1 MLKEGVEYISPQM
14 INIQRDERQR
24 REIDVEDL
32 LPSIKRMGILNPIIL
47 SPEGDLIAGER
58 RLTAALKLKLE
69 TVPVRYADTLTDLDR
84 QLIELDENI
93 RRLDLPWQDKARA
106 MARMLE
112 IFRQDDPNL
121 TVQAFADHI
130 GYNVNWVHKNLTA
143 AEELAKGNERV
154 VNAPTM
160 TKAINVITRENE
172 RMTNNVL
179 ADILDGFAG
188 ETEAPPYE
196 TEELSDEDIATMPLS
211 DVVIAAEERAQAPAK
226 PPRVRPVEDDI
237 LIEDFHEW
245 AANYSGP
252 KFNLI
257 HCDFPYGVNLQDS
270 DQAGANRQ
278 MYEDSEDVYFEL
290 LATLAEHQNRFI
302 SSSAHMIFWYSMK
315 FHSLTLDFFK
325 DEMPEWTF
333 DELPLIW
340 HKTDNKGI
348 APDVERRP
356 RRVYETALFGWRGDR
371 KLVKLGSNAYG
382 APKAN
387 SSHVSEKPEPVLRQF
402 LSMVCDS
409 HSRLF
414 DPTCGSGSALRAA
427 ESLGA
432 SRVLGLERD
441 PEFAADAR
449 AKLKSFRSLRQ
460 LSGK

>member
-1 MLKEGVEYISPQM
+1 MLREGFDYIDPSF
-14 INIQRDERQR
+14 IHIKRDERQR

-32 LPSIKRMGILNPIIL
+32 LPSIQRMGILNPIIID
-47 SPEGDLIAGER
+47 GDLTLVAGER
-58 RLTAALKLKLE
+58 RLTAALKLKLAR
-69 TVPVRYADTLTDLDR
+69 VPYRMVEDLSELEL

-93 RRLDLPWQDKARA
+93 RREDLSWQDKASA
-106 MARMLE
+106 MARMLS
-112 IFRQDDPNL
+112 IYRSDDPNL

-130 GYNVNWVHKNLTA
+130 GYNVNHVHKTLTA

-154 VNAPTM
+154 ANAPTM

-172 RMTNNVL
+172 RVTNNVL

-188 ETEAPPYE
+188 ETAAPQYE
-196 TEELSDEDIATMPLS
+196 LPEEN
-211 DVVIAAEERAQAPAK
+211 AADFDPEREIPIVQPT
-226 PPRVRPVEDDI
+226 PRVRAPEQDI
-237 LIEDFHEW
+237 LNTDFHTW
-245 AANYSGP
+245 AESYSGP

-257 HCDFPYGVNLQDS
+257 HCDFPYGVDLQDS
-270 DQAGANRQ
+270 DQAGANRA
-278 MYEDSEDVYFEL
+278 MYADSEDVYWRL
-290 LATLAEHQNRFI
+290 LDTLALAQQNVI

-315 FHSLTLDFFK
+315 FHTETMTFFK
-325 DEMPEWTF
+325 AHFPEWTF

-387 SSHVSEKPEPVLRQF
+387 SNHVSEKPEPVLRQF

-409 HSRLF
+409 HSRLL

-432 SRVLGLERD
+432 SRVLGLELD
-441 PEFAADAR
+441 AEFADDAR
-449 AKLKSFRSLRQ
+449 AKLKTFRSLRQ
-460 LSGK
+460 LSGGGK

>member
-1 MLKEGVEYISPQM
+1 MLTQDLTFVDPSS
-14 INIQRDERQR
+14 INIQRDDRQR
-24 REIDVEDL
+24 RDIDVDDL
-32 LPSIKRMGILNPIIL
+32 IPSIQRMGILNPIIVDRDFNL
-47 SPEGDLIAGER
+47 LAGER
-58 RLTAALKLKLE
+58 RLTAAIKLQLP
-69 TVPVRYADTLTDLDR
+69 TVPIRMADSLNELDR
-84 QLIELDENI
+84 QMIELDENL
-93 RRLDLPWQDKARA
+93 RREELPWQDRARA
-106 MARMLE
+106 MQRMLE
-112 IFRQDDPNL
+112 IYKAEDASR
-121 TVQAFADHI
+121 TVQQFADFI
-130 GYNVNWVHKNLTA
+130 GYNVTHVHKTLQA

-154 VNAPTM
+154 INAPTM
-160 TKAINVITRENE
+160 TKAINVIARENE
-172 RMTNNVL
+172 RTTNTVL

-188 ETEAPPYE
+188 NTAAPDAE
-196 TEELSDEDIATMPLS
+196 S
-211 DVVIAAEERAQAPAK
+211 DVVIEEDPVTGEVLTVEVAPT
-226 PPRVRPVEDDI
+226 PRVRPADLDI
-237 LIEDFHEW
+237 LNENFHHW
-245 AANYSGP
+245 AESYTGQ

-270 DQAGANRQ
+270 DQAGAHRQ
-278 MYEDSEDVYFEL
+278 MYEDSEDVYWQL
-290 LATLAEHQNRFI
+290 LQTMADYQDKFI

-315 FHSLTLDFFK
+315 FHRETLEFF
-325 DEMPEWTF
+325 EEYMPDWTF

-387 SSHVSEKPEPVLRQF
+387 SNHVSEKPEPVLRQF

-409 HSRLF
+409 HSRLL

-432 SRVLGLERD
+432 TRVLGLELD
-441 PEFAADAR
+441 GEFAEDAR